1 MHRPPIYSHCLVILA
16 ADQNNAR
23 SILTYQSNLD
33 KIIPLSSHSA
43 MGVSGPNSD
52 LVYFSEYIAKNIA
65 LYQLS
70 NNGLPLSTR
79 AQANFCRNELATAL
93 RKGPYQVN
101 ILLAGYDAQNKAS
114 LYTMDYLAALAKV
127 HYGVQGYASN
137 FCLSILDRDWK
148 QGLTEQEAVALVDKC
163 IKELQTRF
171 LIHLPNFIVK
181 AVDSNGIRVI
191 KFGADPADT

>member
-1 MHRPPIYSHCLVILA
+1 
-16 ADQNNAR
+16 
-23 SILTYQSNLD
+23 
-33 KIIPLSSHSA
+33 

-52 LVYFSEYIAKNIA
+52 LVYFSEYVAKNIA

-70 NNGLPLSTR
+70 NHGLPLSTS

-101 ILLAGYDAQNKAS
+101 ILLAGYDTATSSNKNSNKAS

-148 QGLTEQEAVALVDKC
+148 EGLTEQEAIAIVDKC
-163 IKELQTRF
+163 IKELHTRF

-181 AVDSNGIRVI
+181 AIDSNGIRVV

>member
-137 FCLSILDRDWK
+137 FCLSI
-148 QGLTEQEAVALVDKC
+148 
-163 IKELQTRF
+163 
-171 LIHLPNFIVK
+171 N
-181 AVDSNGIRVI
+181 
-191 KFGADPADT
+191 

>member
-1 MHRPPIYSHCLVILA
+1 
-16 ADQNNAR
+16 
-23 SILTYQSNLD
+23 
-33 KIIPLSSHSA
+33 

-52 LVYFSEYIAKNIA
+52 LVYFSDYVAKNIA

-70 NNGLPLSTR
+70 NNGLPLSTH

-101 ILLAGYDAQNKAS
+101 LLLAGYDSNTTNNNKAS

-137 FCLSILDRDWK
+137 FCLSILDRDWRE
-148 QGLTEQEAVALVDKC
+148 GLTEAQAVLLVDKC

-181 AVDSNGIRVI
+181 AIDRDGIRVV
-191 KFGADPADT
+191 KFGADPTDN

>member
-1 MHRPPIYSHCLVILA
+1 LHRPPIYSHCLVILA